1 MAAKVKFNRLE
12 SEIEKCR
19 AERSWLKALEVAK
32 QLANKYQHLDF
43 YVNFASAESTLENY
57 VKDSIPLEKNHSKAC
72 EQLIEVEKILSA
84 IVKSNNKVALEAK
97 LLLAKLHYCKGSY
110 DETLRLYDEI
120 DLDNVQTQNMS
131 PRVLQLLAESYS
143 IKGACLESRGPS
155 TTSKFKAAEQE
166 RTVLQCYETAG
177 DLALLYIQE
186 REKLAQSSSSA
197 VEEEIDILTE
207 NAIKQSPLLHIKMGN
222 IKEGVGRFRE
232 LLRVVESRFT
242 QSLRQALARQLA
254 EVLIRGMCEKTY
266 IPIDMNQSDSNKL
279 SRPLPRK
286 YSGENLFVPRELNE
300 EALLLLLVAEA
311 IATREA
317 VLNRSEEHQEDRHI
331 SYENTTA
338 VYDLLAITLV
348 RCTQFL
354 KLSES
359 FEKAMRFSFEEFHIW
374 HQFANALICAGKFS
388 RALHV
393 LKECSR
399 LKPRNI
405 VILLQA
411 AKLCFECLHL
421 YNDGINLVQQ
431 AIDDCA
437 ESHPL
442 LSRLH
447 VAMGIGYSLKAQGTK
462 LQVDRYSLHKKALD
476 AFKRAYELDPNDHLA
491 LFHLALQ
498 LAHQRQIAEAVR
510 CVKMSLRHKN
520 DYFHSL
526 HLLVLLM
533 TSEKKYEEGLT
544 LIQAALQEY
553 PDNLS
558 LMLTRSK
565 LEEVLLGPEYALNT
579 CRRMLELW
587 KELYETD
594 IEDTSSEKKYRTL
607 TSNDRSTFDRR
618 SFATLQLNELNDRD
632 TGSVRAESVA
642 ASRVEQT
649 LSEVAS
655 SMGSVLHPRPGSQE
669 TWLLQA
675 QIWLHLA
682 ELYLSL
688 DKMTEA
694 QGCVQETSSI
704 FPLSHHVAFMKGRVY
719 EHKHRYEEAKSCYEN
734 ALAINPAHTK
744 SLQHLGIVQHE
755 LGNNKMAE
763 KVLREAVN
771 VDPTSHQSWF
781 RLGLVLESLGQA
793 EAASECH
800 MTSLGLESTS
810 PIVPFSVIPN
820 MLQ

>member
-19 AERSWLKALEVAK
+19 AERSWLKALEIAK
-32 QLANKYQHLDF
+32 QLAIKQQHLDF
-43 YVNFASAESTLENY
+43 YVSFASAESTLENY
-57 VKDSIPLEKNHSKAC
+57 VKDSIPLDKNHNKAC
-72 EQLIEVEKILSA
+72 EQLIDVEKSLSNIA
-84 IVKSNNKVALEAK
+84 NSSNKLSFEAK
-97 LLLAKLHYCKGSY
+97 LLLAKLYYCKGSY
-110 DETLRLYDEI
+110 DETMRLYDEI
-120 DLDNVQTQNMS
+120 NIDNVLTQNMS

-143 IKGACLESRGPS
+143 LKGACLESKGPS

-166 RTVLQCYETAG
+166 KQVLKCYETAG

-186 REKLAQSSSSA
+186 REKMAQNNSSGD
-197 VEEEIDILTE
+197 EEIDILTE
-207 NAIKQSPLLHIKMGN
+207 NAIKKSPLLYIQMGN
-222 IKEGVGRFRE
+222 IKQGVGRFRE

-266 IPIDMNQSDSNKL
+266 IPIETNHSDSNSL
-279 SRPLPRK
+279 PHPQPRK
-286 YSGENLFVPRELNE
+286 YSGDNLFVPRELHE

-317 VLNRSEEHQEDRHI
+317 VLNRSVEHQEDRHI

-354 KLSES
+354 KLCDS

-374 HQFANALICAGKFS
+374 HQFANALICAGKYS

-399 LKPRNI
+399 LKPRNT
-405 VILLQA
+405 VVLLQA

-431 AIDDCA
+431 AIDSCSDN
-437 ESHPL
+437 HPL
-442 LSRLH
+442 MSRLC
-447 VAMGIGYSLKAQGTK
+447 VAMGIGYSLKAQSTK
-462 LQVDRYSLHKKALD
+462 LQGERYSLHKKALD
-476 AFKRAYELDPNDHLA
+476 TFKRAYELDPNDHLA

-498 LAHQRQIAEAVR
+498 LAVQRQISEAIR
-510 CVKMSLRHKN
+510 CVKMSLRQKN
-520 DYFHSL
+520 DYVHSL

-533 TSEKKYEEGLT
+533 TSEKKYEEGMT
-544 LIQAALQEY
+544 LIKAALQEY

-558 LMLTRSK
+558 LMLTRTK

-579 CRRMLELW
+579 CRCMLELW

-594 IEDTSSEKKYRTL
+594 VDDTSSERKYRTL

-618 SFATLQLNELNDRD
+618 SFAQLQLNELNDRD

-655 SMGSVLHPRPGSQE
+655 SAGSILHSRPGCQE

-694 QGCVQETSSI
+694 EGCVQETSSI
-704 FPLSHHVAFMKGRVY
+704 FPLSHHVAFMKGRVF
-719 EHKHRYEEAKSCYEN
+719 EHKHKYEEAKSCYEN
-734 ALAINPAHTK
+734 ALSINPAHTK
-744 SLQHLGIVQHE
+744 SLQHLGIVLHE
-755 LGNNKMAE
+755 QGNNKMAE

-781 RLGLVLESLGQA
+781 RLGLVLESLGQS

-810 PIVPFSVIPN
+810 PIVPFSVIPH

>member
-12 SEIEKCR
+12 SEIERCR
-19 AERSWLKALEVAK
+19 AESSWLKALEVAK
-32 QLANKYQHLDF
+32 QLANKHQHLDF
-43 YVNFASAESTLENY
+43 YMSFMSAESTLENY
-57 VKDSIPLEKNHSKAC
+57 VKENIPLEKNHDKAG
-72 EQLIEVEKILSA
+72 EQLNEVERILSNIA
-84 IVKSNNKVALEAK
+84 NSINKLSFEAK
-97 LLLAKLHYCKGSY
+97 LLLAKLYYCRGSY
-110 DETLRLYDEI
+110 DEALGIYDGI
-120 DLDNVQTQNMS
+120 DLDSVPSQNMA

-143 IKGACLESRGPS
+143 IKGACLESKGPS

-166 RTVLQCYETAG
+166 KLVLQCYETAG

-186 REKLAQSSSSA
+186 RERMTQNNSSGD
-197 VEEEIDILTE
+197 EEIDILTE
-207 NAIKQSPLLHIKMGN
+207 NAIKQSPLMYIKMGN
-222 IKEGVGRFRE
+222 IKQGVGRFRE

-254 EVLIRGMCEKTY
+254 EVLIRGMCETTY
-266 IPIDMNQSDSNKL
+266 IPIDVSHSKSKHSHHQ
-279 SRPLPRK
+279 LPRK
-286 YSGENLFVPRELNE
+286 YSGENLFIPGELHE
-300 EALLLLLVAEA
+300 EALLLLVVSEA

-317 VLNRSEEHQEDRHI
+317 VLNRSEEYQEDRQI

-348 RCTQFL
+348 KCTQFH
-354 KLSES
+354 KLADS

-374 HQFANALICAGKFS
+374 HQFANTLICAGKYS

-399 LKPRNI
+399 LKPKNT
-405 VILLQA
+405 VVLLQA

-431 AIDDCA
+431 AIDSCSD
-437 ESHPL
+437 SHPL
-442 LSRLH
+442 LSKLY
-447 VAMGIGYSLKAQGTK
+447 VAMGTGYSLKAQGTK
-462 LQVDRYSLHKKALD
+462 LQGDRYTLHKKALET
-476 AFKRAYELDPNDHLA
+476 FKRAHELDQNDYLA

-498 LAHQRQIAEAVR
+498 LALQRQISEAIR
-510 CVKMSLRHKN
+510 YVKMSLRHKN
-520 DYFHSL
+520 DYIHSL

-533 TSEKKYEEGLT
+533 TSEKKYEEGMA

-558 LMLTRSK
+558 LMLTKSK
-565 LEEVLLGPEYALNT
+565 LEEVLLGPEYALST
-579 CRRMLELW
+579 CRQMLELW
-587 KELYETD
+587 KDLYETD
-594 IEDTSSEKKYRTL
+594 VDDTSSERKYRTL
-607 TSNDRSTFDRR
+607 TSNDRSTFDKR
-618 SFATLQLNELNDRD
+618 SFAQLQLNELNDRD
-632 TGSVRAESVA
+632 TGSLRAESVA

-655 SMGSVLHPRPGSQE
+655 SLGSTFQSRPGSQE

-682 ELYLSL
+682 ELYLRL
-688 DKMTEA
+688 DKITEA
-694 QGCVQETSSI
+694 EGCVQETSSI

-719 EHKHRYEEAKSCYEN
+719 EHKHKYEEAKCCYEN
-734 ALAINPAHTK
+734 ALSINPAHTK
-744 SLQHLGIVQHE
+744 SLQHLGMVLHRQ
-755 LGNNKMAE
+755 GNNEMAE
-763 KVLREAVN
+763 KVLRESVN
-771 VDPTSHQSWF
+771 VDPTVHQSWF

-793 EAASECH
+793 VAASECH

-810 PIVPFSVIPN
+810 PIVPFNVIPH

>member
-1 MAAKVKFNRLE
+1 MAAKAKFNRLE
-12 SEIEKCR
+12 SEIERCR
-19 AERSWLKALEVAK
+19 AERSWLKALEAAK
-32 QLANKYQHLDF
+32 QLANKYQQLDF
-43 YVNFASAESTLENY
+43 YVTFTHAESTLEHY
-57 VKDSIPLEKNHSKAC
+57 VKDNIPLEKNHNKAC
-72 EQLIEVEKILSA
+72 DQLTDVEKTLSSIA
-84 IVKSNNKVALEAK
+84 SSGNKLSFEAK
-97 LLLAKLHYCKGSY
+97 LLLAKLYYCKGSY

-120 DLDNVQTQNMS
+120 NLDSVLDQNMA
-131 PRVLQLLAESYS
+131 PRVLQLLAEAYS
-143 IKGACLESRGPS
+143 IKGSCLESKGPS
-155 TTSKFKAAEQE
+155 TTSKYKAAEQE
-166 RTVLQCYETAG
+166 KLVLQCFETAG
-177 DLALLYIQE
+177 DLALLYVQE
-186 REKLAQSSSSA
+186 REKMAQSNSSG
-197 VEEEIDILTE
+197 EEEVDIILE
-207 NAIKQSPLLHIKMGN
+207 NAIKQSPLMYIKRGD
-222 IKEGVGRFRE
+222 IKQGVGRFRE

-266 IPIDMNQSDSNKL
+266 IPIEVSHSSSSQITH
-279 SRPLPRK
+279 PLPRK
-286 YSGENLFVPRELNE
+286 YSGENLFIPRELNE

-311 IATREA
+311 IVTREA
-317 VLNRSEEHQEDRHI
+317 VLNQSEEHREDRHI

-354 KLSES
+354 KLSDS

-374 HQFANALICAGKFS
+374 HQFANTLICSGKYS

-399 LKPRNI
+399 LKPKNT
-405 VILLQA
+405 VVLLQA

-431 AIDDCA
+431 AIDSCS

-442 LSRLH
+442 LSRLY
-447 VAMGIGYSLKAQGTK
+447 VALGIGYSLKAQGTK
-462 LQVDRYSLHKKALD
+462 LQGDRYGLHKKALD
-476 AFKRAYELDPNDHLA
+476 AFKYANELDQNDYLA

-498 LAHQRQIAEAVR
+498 LALQRQISEAIR
-510 CVKMSLRHKN
+510 CVKMSLKHKN
-520 DYFHSL
+520 DYMHSL

-533 TSEKKYEEGLT
+533 TSEKKYEEGMT

-565 LEEVLLGPEYALNT
+565 LEEVLLGPEYALDT
-579 CRRMLELW
+579 CREMLELW

-594 IEDTSSEKKYRTL
+594 VEDTSSEKKYRTI

-618 SFATLQLNELNDRD
+618 SFAQLQLNELNDRD

-655 SMGSVLHPRPGSQE
+655 SMGSILHSRPGSQE

-694 QGCVQETSSI
+694 EGCVQETSTI
-704 FPLSHHVAFMKGRVY
+704 FPLSHHVAFMRGRVY
-719 EHKHRYEEAKSCYEN
+719 EHKHKYEDAKCWYEN
-734 ALAINPAHTK
+734 ALSINPAHTK
-744 SLQHLGIVQHE
+744 SLQHLGMVLHE
-755 LGNNKMAE
+755 QGNNKMAE
-763 KVLREAVN
+763 KALREAVN
-771 VDPTSHQSWF
+771 VDPTAHQSWF
-781 RLGLVLESLGQA
+781 RLGLVLESLGEA
-793 EAASECH
+793 AAASECH
-800 MTSLGLESTS
+800 VTALGLESTS
-810 PIVPFSVIPN
+810 PIVPFYVIPH